1 MAHKIRE
8 VYIVHH
14 SHTDVGYTDLQEQV
28 IYNQANNIRRAVELI
43 EEGLEKGT
51 NQKDLKWN
59 CETWY
64 CVEQFLKAATK
75 EEKKTFFDLVK
86 KNSIGLS
93 ANYLNFNDLADCEY
107 LTEKIHDMQEVCAKE
122 GITVKTAMFADIN
135 GISMGQRDAML
146 ANGVEFLYTNRF
158 LDRLRLLF
166 HLSEVVHR
174 LIPKLRCIPEG
185 QFVLIPHVVDLIL
198 HGLLQLFLLG
208 I

>member
-146 ANGVEFLYTNRF
+146 ANGIEFLCIRTR
-158 LDRLRLLF
+158 
-166 HLSEVVHR
+166 S
-174 LIPKLRCIPEG
+174 LISGKRKTASVCWYGAASI
-185 QFVLIPHVVDLIL
+185 ITWAMRWASYSTKTSTS
-198 HGLLQLFLLG
+198 
-208 I
+208 

>member
-28 IYNQANNIRRAVELI
+28 IYNQTNNIRRAVELI

-146 ANGVEFLYTNRF
+146 ANGVEFLYTNIHCIRT
-158 LDRLRLLF
+158 R
-166 HLSEVVHR
+166 S
-174 LIPKLRCIPEG
+174 LISGKMKTASVCWYGAASITTWATRSASYSTKTSTS
-185 QFVLIPHVVDLIL
+185 
-198 HGLLQLFLLG
+198 
-208 I
+208 